1 MQLVS
6 GLSYSLSEVGCG
18 FYVLSDPGYW
28 AGPWAGAHLLPMSI
42 MPDQLL
48 DRRGSLKF
56 LEHWNYGC
64 PSLQIMQ
71 FLILFEMPLIP
82 PLPFEHLVNF

>member
-1 MQLVS
+1 MTVLTSSFESVKSQSREYIVNVNLKHSLIKGTMQLFS
-6 GLSYSLSEVGCG
+6 GLSYSLSEVGRG

-48 DRRGSLKF
+48 DRRGSL
-56 LEHWNYGC
+56 
-64 PSLQIMQ
+64 
-71 FLILFEMPLIP
+71 
-82 PLPFEHLVNF
+82 